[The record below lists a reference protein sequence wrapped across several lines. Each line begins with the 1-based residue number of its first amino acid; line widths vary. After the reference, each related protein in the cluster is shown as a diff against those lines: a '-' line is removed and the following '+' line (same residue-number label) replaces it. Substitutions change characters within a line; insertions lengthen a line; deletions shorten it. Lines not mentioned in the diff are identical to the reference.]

1 MRKDSY
7 MLQYKNT
14 FSGQP
19 EKIADL
25 VGSGGKFFFSQ
36 PKKTKPVGEFEVQK
50 SLGTI
55 SGLRCPELEA
65 PPATKMVCTN
75 QERAENSIS
84 NCLPKTETKTDDRS
98 TWART
103 ESIHFDSRK
112 FESRK
117 GIKNHKKIFFD
128 L

>member
-1 MRKDSY
+1 MKFQIIGVTNCVKALTCFSLKIR
-7 MLQYKNT
+7 

-75 QERAENSIS
+75 QERA
-84 NCLPKTETKTDDRS
+84 
-98 TWART
+98 
-103 ESIHFDSRK
+103 
-112 FESRK
+112 
-117 GIKNHKKIFFD
+117 
-128 L
+128 